1 MSGAR
6 NAGTVRISAGRW
18 KGRRLEV
25 PSGARPTSG
34 RAREALFDILGAR
47 VPGARVL
54 ELYAGSGAV
63 GIEAVSRGA
72 AAAVLV
78 ERDAGVLRGNLE
90 RLGAGPEIS
99 VVESGAGEGMR
110 LLASRGARFDIVF
123 SDPPYALEG
132 EPLTVVTHLLA
143 PGALL
148 ILQRDRN
155 ASTSPIEGL
164 ARVGD
169 RAYGRNAFE
178 FFERR

>member
-1 MSGAR
+1 
-6 NAGTVRISAGRW
+6 
-18 KGRRLEV
+18 
-25 PSGARPTSG
+25 
-34 RAREALFDILGAR
+34 
-47 VPGARVL
+47 
-54 ELYAGSGAV
+54 
-63 GIEAVSRGA
+63 
-72 AAAVLV
+72 
-78 ERDAGVLRGNLE
+78 
-90 RLGAGPEIS
+90 
-99 VVESGAGEGMR
+99 MR